1 MASISLIS
9 ARFVHGSARS
19 AGKKAKH
26 VSTSATKFL
35 GGHRHIA
42 VPVVS
47 GCPTI
52 PELLFLGADR
62 AGVSGELS
70 DTVLSTGPGLSRFH
84 FDLDCHSPR
93 TAPVGSRMKL
103 RRPMPITSVT
113 SFMTSAPNDFAF

>member
-47 GCPTI
+47 APRPSRNYFSWVQIEQVYPVSFQIPYCRPPPGCRDFISIWT
-52 PELLFLGADR
+52 A
-62 AGVSGELS
+62 
-70 DTVLSTGPGLSRFH
+70 
-84 FDLDCHSPR
+84 
-93 TAPVGSRMKL
+93 TAPEP
-103 RRPMPITSVT
+103 RRSDPE
-113 SFMTSAPNDFAF
+113 